1 MRRERTLEKIWADK
15 KANRQEGEDKGHC
28 EKDGMINRQRKK

>member
-15 KANRQEGEDKGHC
+15 KANRQIDRR
-28 EKDGMINRQRKK
+28 EKIRDIARKTG